1 MCCTPSDQHKTS
13 ITEIGTARRIAGNLG
28 SMLASDALNRA
39 ATFVLYAMVARHL
52 GAVAF
57 GQMSLALT
65 LFFTFRVLAVAG
77 LGTLITREV
86 AKDKSKTDQYLINGS
101 AVVVLGSLLSIGIL
115 ALFVL
120 LMNYARGTASII
132 LLLSFGLLPYSMSAI
147 CEAVFKA
154 WERMHYIAYVTVP
167 ANIVRVVLGY
177 LILSRGYG
185 LNSLIIMLVTSYVAT
200 AGFEWWLMIRRITR
214 TLVRVDFHLCLEIIR
229 STVTFFG
236 IDGIAAIKSSFIIIL
251 LSKLAGEA
259 ELGLYNAAAQLM
271 VPLAL
276 VYQSIAASIFPVMCK
291 KFGLGFQNLKLI
303 FERMVELLLVI
314 GLPSVVGLFF
324 LSESALMFLYGEEFL
339 LASIIVRIMV
349 WNLILVAINWGLG
362 HVLLASMQERVIL
375 RIAVIEALLSLAL
388 GLILIDR
395 FGLVGAALVVLL
407 TGTVSFFL
415 HYVPVSRLLSK
426 ITLGRPAWKP
436 VLASLFMAIY
446 LVLMRDQG
454 FLFLVV
460 SAGILYITVF
470 IAVAIWFGGGPRKL
484 AAEYLR
490 SWSE

>member
-57 GQMSLALT
+57 GQKSLALT
-65 LFFTFRVLAVAG
+65 LFFPFRVLAVAG

-177 LILSRGYG
+177 LILSSGCG
-185 LNSLIIMLVTSYVAT
+185 LNTLIIMLVTSYVAT

-229 STVTFFG
+229 STV
-236 IDGIAAIKSSFIIIL
+236 
-251 LSKLAGEA
+251 
-259 ELGLYNAAAQLM
+259 
-271 VPLAL
+271 
-276 VYQSIAASIFPVMCK
+276 
-291 KFGLGFQNLKLI
+291 
-303 FERMVELLLVI
+303 R
-314 GLPSVVGLFF
+314 
-324 LSESALMFLYGEEFL
+324 
-339 LASIIVRIMV
+339 
-349 WNLILVAINWGLG
+349 
-362 HVLLASMQERVIL
+362 
-375 RIAVIEALLSLAL
+375 
-388 GLILIDR
+388 
-395 FGLVGAALVVLL
+395 
-407 TGTVSFFL
+407 
-415 HYVPVSRLLSK
+415 
-426 ITLGRPAWKP
+426 
-436 VLASLFMAIY
+436 
-446 LVLMRDQG
+446 
-454 FLFLVV
+454 
-460 SAGILYITVF
+460 F
-470 IAVAIWFGGGPRKL
+470 IAVLPF
-484 AAEYLR
+484 
-490 SWSE
+490 S